1 MVTCHRRSG
10 NPDEIEDGYQA
21 VTGHVSA
28 AHRLQAG
35 GPVVEPN
42 YAQVDVSQKKKN
54 RRPVTDEYA
63 QVDKTK
69 KTKKKPKKVQCT
81 EAQLL

>member
-1 MVTCHRRSG
+1 MGTPRRNG
-10 NPDEIEDGYQA
+10 NEIEDGYHE
-21 VTGHVSA
+21 VSSA
-28 AHRLQAG
+28 AAARGLRAS

-63 QVDKTK
+63 QVDRSK
-69 KTKKKPKKVQCT
+69 KTKKKPKKVQCI
-81 EAQLL
+81 EI